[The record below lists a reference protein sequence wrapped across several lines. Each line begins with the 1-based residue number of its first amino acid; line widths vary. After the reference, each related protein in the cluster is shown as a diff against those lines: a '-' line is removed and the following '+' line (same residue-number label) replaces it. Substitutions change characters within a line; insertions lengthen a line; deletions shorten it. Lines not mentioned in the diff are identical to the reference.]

1 MRECEAAQLL
11 APHAAIAGQ
20 TCRSAA
26 IGEFFWCIVKPR
38 FMLLPGELAPDWG
51 SSLALARIRGRLM
64 KTVTTFNFLA
74 IQTLILATALAAPSL
89 AEPAAGQ
96 ANPTASFAT
105 LEAAE
110 NAANAQPGPRN
121 VPARSIPVP
130 GTVSPEVLALI
141 AAPYRVPAWD
151 ANPKSP
157 EEWKEL
163 VATLA
168 ARGAAAQPRIREKL
182 GVTMQP
188 AVIGGVKS
196 FILAPTVI
204 PDANR
209 NRLLVHVHGGG
220 YVYNPGEAGTGE
232 AALMAAYGGFKVI
245 SFDYRMPPDAPY
257 PAAMDD
263 AMAVWKAALQMQE
276 PRNMAIFG
284 TSTGGGMTL
293 AMILR
298 AKQEHLP
305 LPAAIAPGTPW
316 SDLTETGDTYKTN
329 EWLDN
334 VLVSYN
340 GYLSHAAKLYANGHD
355 LKDPQLSPIYGDFHG
370 FPPAILTSGT
380 RDLFLSNTVLTHRKL
395 RQAGV
400 EAVLQVFEG
409 LSHAQYLFDPNAP
422 ETKEAFT
429 EIAQFFDAHLGR

>member
-1 MRECEAAQLL
+1 VQ
-11 APHAAIAGQ
+11 
-20 TCRSAA
+20 
-26 IGEFFWCIVKPR
+26 
-38 FMLLPGELAPDWG
+38 
-51 SSLALARIRGRLM
+51 
-64 KTVTTFNFLA
+64 
-74 IQTLILATALAAPSL
+74 
-89 AEPAAGQ
+89 
-96 ANPTASFAT
+96 
-105 LEAAE
+105 
-110 NAANAQPGPRN
+110 
-121 VPARSIPVP
+121 
-130 GTVSPEVLALI
+130 ALI

-151 ANPKSP
+151 ANPKSA

-168 ARGAAAQPRIREKL
+168 ARGAAAQAGIREKL

-188 AVIGGVKS
+188 AVIGGVKA
-196 FILAPTVI
+196 FILAPQVI
-204 PDANR
+204 PAANQ

-245 SFDYRMPPDAPY
+245 SFDYRMPPDASY

-263 AMAVWKAALQMQE
+263 AMAVWKAALEMQK
-276 PRNMAIFG
+276 PANMAIFG

-298 AKQEHLP
+298 AKGEHLP
-305 LPAAIAPGTPW
+305 LPAALAPGTPW
-316 SDLTETGDTYKTN
+316 SDLTETGDSYKTN

-340 GYLSHAAKLYANGHD
+340 GYLTHAAQLYANGHD

-409 LSHAQYLFDPNAP
+409 MSHAQYLFDPDAP
-422 ETKEAFT
+422 ETKEAFR
-429 EIAQFFDAHLGR
+429 EIASFFDAHLGK